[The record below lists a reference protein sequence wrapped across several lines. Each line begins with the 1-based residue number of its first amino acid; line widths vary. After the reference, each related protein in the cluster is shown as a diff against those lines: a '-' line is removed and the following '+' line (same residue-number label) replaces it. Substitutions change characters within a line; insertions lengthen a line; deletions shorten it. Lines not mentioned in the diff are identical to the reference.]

1 MPERSTA
8 MKKKIHIIS
17 VFAIFACLLLAL
29 SGCNEAKRVN
39 YNVTK
44 EAENFNVYRRVTVI
58 NCIKG
63 DTLFEIEGLMN
74 IEADIDDNQL
84 ELIVEV
90 EEDVYKKHF
99 IGLSD
104 NVTYTVE
111 DISGSQVDK
120 YHYEINYNP
129 NMWIP
134 FSAAHID

>member
-1 MPERSTA
+1 
-8 MKKKIHIIS
+8 MKKIS
-17 VFAIFACLLLAL
+17 KRTKVLAL
-29 SGCNEAKRVN
+29 IIIIICISTLFVGCDTEANRVN
-39 YNVTK
+39 YNITE

-63 DTLFEIEGLMN
+63 DTLFEIEGRMN
-74 IEADIDDNQL
+74 IEADTMDNQL

-90 EEDVYKKHF
+90 EDGKYKKHF
-99 IGLSD
+99 VGLSD

-111 DISGSQVDK
+111 DISGSEVSK

-134 FSAAHID
+134 FTLDYKD

>member
-1 MPERSTA
+1 
-8 MKKKIHIIS
+8 MKKIS
-17 VFAIFACLLLAL
+17 KRTKVLAL
-29 SGCNEAKRVN
+29 IIIIICISTLFVGCDTEANRVN
-39 YNVTK
+39 YNITE

-63 DTLFEIEGLMN
+63 DTLFEIEGRMN
-74 IEADIDDNQL
+74 IEADTMDNQL

-90 EEDVYKKHF
+90 EDGKYKKHF
-99 IGLSD
+99 VGLSD

-111 DISGSQVDK
+111 DISGSEVSK

-134 FSAAHID
+134 FTLDYKE

>member
-1 MPERSTA
+1 
-8 MKKKIHIIS
+8 MKKNKIFILIL
-17 VFAIFACLLLAL
+17 CAL
-29 SGCNEAKRVN
+29 FLVVVAFTGCDTQANRVN
-39 YNVTK
+39 YNITE

-63 DTLFEIEGLMN
+63 DTLFSMEGRMN
-74 IEADIDDNQL
+74 IEADNADNQL
-84 ELIVEV
+84 EIIVEV
-90 EEDVYKKHF
+90 ADGEYKKHF

-111 DISGSQVDK
+111 DISGSEVDK

-134 FSAAHID
+134 FTFDYKE

>member
-1 MPERSTA
+1 
-8 MKKKIHIIS
+8 MKKPKMFTAFFAFVLCIV
-17 VFAIFACLLLAL
+17 VF
-29 SGCNEAKRVN
+29 SGCTESDKVN
-39 YNVTK
+39 VNITQ
-44 EAENFNVYRRVTVI
+44 EAENFNIYRRVTVI

-74 IEADIDDNQL
+74 IEADKNDNQL
-84 ELIVEV
+84 EIIVEI
-90 EEDVYKKHF
+90 EDGKYKKHF

-111 DISGSQVDK
+111 DITGSQVDK

-134 FSAAHID
+134 FVADYKD

>member
-1 MPERSTA
+1 
-8 MKKKIHIIS
+8 MKKRIIS
-17 VFAIFACLLLAL
+17 VIAAILIFVCIIVTL
-29 SGCNEAKRVN
+29 SGCDTQANRVN
-39 YNVTK
+39 YNITE

-63 DTLFEIEGLMN
+63 DTLFEIEGRMN
-74 IEADIDDNQL
+74 IEADTSDKQL
-84 ELIVEV
+84 EIIVEV
-90 EEDVYKKHF
+90 DDNKFKKHF

-111 DISGSQVDK
+111 DISGSEVSK

-134 FSAAHID
+134 FELDYKD

>member
-1 MPERSTA
+1 MNIT
-8 MKKKIHIIS
+8 KKIIAGVS
-17 VFAIFACLLLAL
+17 AVVCAVSLAACR
-29 SGCNEAKRVN
+29 EADRVN
-39 YNVTK
+39 YNITE

-58 NCIKG
+58 NCIQG

-74 IEADIDDNQL
+74 IEADTDDDQL
-84 ELIVEV
+84 EIIVEI
-90 EEDVYKKHF
+90 EDGKYKKHF

-111 DISGSQVDK
+111 DITGCEVDK

-134 FSAAHID
+134 FVPDYKE

>member
-1 MPERSTA
+1 
-8 MKKKIHIIS
+8 MKKFIKNTVAMII
-17 VFAIFACLLLAL
+17 AAGLIFVACVGIF
-29 SGCNEAKRVN
+29 SGCTEADRVN
-39 YNVTK
+39 SNITQD
-44 EAENFNVYRRVTVI
+44 AGNFNVYRRVTVI

-74 IEADIDDNQL
+74 IKADRADNQL

-90 EEDVYKKHF
+90 EDGVYKKHF

-111 DISGSQVDK
+111 DITGSKVDK

-134 FSAAHID
+134 FVFDYKE

>member
-1 MPERSTA
+1 
-8 MKKKIHIIS
+8 MKKKVKIIIS
-17 VFAIFACLLLAL
+17 LVLIAVGLFCA
-29 SGCNEAKRVN
+29 GCGCTQVDRVN
-39 YNVTK
+39 NNITK

-63 DTLFEIEGLMN
+63 DTLFEIEGRMN
-74 IEADIDDNQL
+74 INADTKDNQL
-84 ELIVEV
+84 EIIVEV
-90 EEDVYKKHF
+90 SDGKYKKHF

-111 DISGSQVDK
+111 DISGAEVSK

-134 FSAAHID
+134 FTIKPND

>member
-1 MPERSTA
+1 
-8 MKKKIHIIS
+8 MKKNKIFIS
-17 VFAIFACLLLAL
+17 IATILLVIMCIVTIFT
-29 SGCNEAKRVN
+29 GCDTEAKRVN
-39 YNVTK
+39 HNITE

-63 DTLFEIEGLMN
+63 DTLFSIEGRMN
-74 IEADIDDNQL
+74 IEADTKDNQL

-90 EEDVYKKHF
+90 DEGEYKKHF

-111 DISGSQVDK
+111 DISGSEVSK

-134 FSAAHID
+134 HEMEYID